1 MSWKKVYVSVIGKYQ
16 YGILTQ
22 YYKNIN
28 INNGNV
34 INSVMNKVGSNFML
48 ETELEFKKG
57 TNIKFLEAK
66 PNKFIEFIKGTNQ
79 LYYNGLSGKHIE
91 TPHIDGPFY
100 TIIRDSNTS
109 FPIVSSDKIINIST
123 KCSDTSGIIANQL
136 EEVEKAGGIINSMV
150 STVTP
155 APHSCS
161 PIFSLDLSTSFKKN
175 NNITLMIENMNY
187 QNEVDGCDI
196 TVNNIILEEFN
207 KQEVLHN
214 THSITTP
221 KIYETYH

>member
-16 YGILTQ
+16 SGILTQ

-48 ETELEFKKG
+48 ETELEFMEE

-66 PNKFIEFIKGTNQ
+66 TNKFNETNQ
-79 LYYNGLSGKHIE
+79 LYYNGLSGKYM
-91 TPHIDGPFY
+91 GSPFY
-100 TIIRDSNTS
+100 TIIRDSNPS

-123 KCSDTSGIIANQL
+123 KCSDTSGIVANQL
-136 EEVEKAGGIINSMV
+136 EEVEKAGGIINTMV

-161 PIFSLDLSTSFKKN
+161 PVFSLDLSVSFKKN

-207 KQEVLHN
+207 KQEVLDN
-214 THSITTP
+214 KHSITTP

>member
-1 MSWKKVYVSVIGKYQ
+1 MEKSICFSDIKYQ
-16 YGILTQ
+16 PGILTQ

-28 INNGNV
+28 LNNGNV
-34 INSVMNKVGSNFML
+34 INSVMNKLGSNFML
-48 ETELEFKKG
+48 ETELEFIKG

-66 PNKFIEFIKGTNQ
+66 PNKFNEFIKGTNQ
-79 LYYNGLSGKHIE
+79 LYYNGLSGKEI
-91 TPHIDGPFY
+91 GLPFN
-100 TIIRDSNTS
+100 TIIRDSNPS

-123 KCSDTSGIIANQL
+123 KCSDTSGIVANQL
-136 EEVEKAGGIINSMV
+136 EEVEKAGGIINTMV

-175 NNITLMIENMNY
+175 NNITLMIENMSY

-196 TVNNIILEEFN
+196 TVNNIKLEKFN
-207 KQEVLHN
+207 KQDVLHSN
-214 THSITTP
+214 IHNITTP

>member
-16 YGILTQ
+16 SGILRQ

-48 ETELEFKKG
+48 ETELEFIKG
-57 TNIKFLEAK
+57 TNIKFLEDK

-79 LYYNGLSGKHIE
+79 LYYNGLSGKHI
-91 TPHIDGPFY
+91 DSPFY
-100 TIIRDSNTS
+100 SIIRDSSTS

-123 KCSDTSGIIANQL
+123 KCSDTSGIVAKQL
-136 EEVEKAGGIINSMV
+136 EEVEKAGGIINTML

-161 PIFSLDLSTSFKKN
+161 PIFSLDLSTSFKKD
-175 NNITLMIENMNY
+175 NNITRMIENMSY

>member
-16 YGILTQ
+16 SGILTQ

-48 ETELEFKKG
+48 ETELEFIKG

-66 PNKFIEFIKGTNQ
+66 TNKFNGTNQ
-79 LYYNGLSGKHIE
+79 LYYNGLSGKHIG
-91 TPHIDGPFY
+91 TPHIDSPFY
-100 TIIRDSNTS
+100 SIIRDSSTS

-123 KCSDTSGIIANQL
+123 KCSDTSGIVAKQL
-136 EEVEKAGGIINSMV
+136 EEVEKAGGIINTML

-161 PIFSLDLSTSFKKN
+161 PIFSLDLSTSFKKD
-175 NNITLMIENMNY
+175 NNITRMIENMSY

-214 THSITTP
+214 THSITIP